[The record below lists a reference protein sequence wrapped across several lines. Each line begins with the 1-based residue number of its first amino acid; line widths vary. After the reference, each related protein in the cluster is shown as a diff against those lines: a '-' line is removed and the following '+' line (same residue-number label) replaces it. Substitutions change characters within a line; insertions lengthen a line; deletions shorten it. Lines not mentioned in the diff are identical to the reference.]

1 MSQHNMNGAPPHEA
15 EALATL
21 AEESGA
27 ATLLPCGSL
36 PTIDGRSHGGQ
47 SVSADAANEAFLEI
61 RRAGQTPIR
70 VRLKGS
76 RVPIGRA
83 VAADGLVLDH
93 PSVSRDHA
101 ELSREAT
108 GRWWVRDRGSRN
120 GTTVNGERVGESALN
135 VGDLIG
141 VGEYTLRLA
150 APERVDRPVPR
161 RVAPT
166 PDAAG
171 LTLQTLADA
180 EPPRIATEHIAGI
193 MALGRELHE
202 TADAGERLHRL
213 LRFAAGPELQGS
225 CALALRLGDR
235 PRDLDVRTLAGPVC
249 RTDDA
254 ATPHV
259 SLSLLRAVKARRQPV
274 VANNLARLAQFQADV
289 SVAGDATPFAAVA
302 CPLQDGDVG
311 DVLYVVQP
319 PHLGSV
325 EWLMLNSLAVEQYRQ
340 AEAAWAARAAAEARA
355 AVERELDL
363 ARVVQVRT
371 VPRRTPADR
380 LDWALSFSPCHAVG
394 GDYVDVIRR
403 RDGTVVLA
411 IADVSGKGMQAALVS
426 AAIHAVFNT
435 LAGTGASLGDM
446 AAAADRHVRTFLPV
460 GGFATFAAV
469 TLNPE
474 SGRGEC
480 VNCGHPAVIAAG
492 GPGGQR
498 LVSGGDHMPLGLA
511 GEDLAVEP
519 FELAPGECL
528 ILHTDGLS
536 ELRDPAGA
544 MLGLARLRE
553 VFSLACRADAGARS
567 ADAIVAEI
575 SSFLAT
581 YAGGCHAADD
591 QTFLIAKRRVDA
603 AAGK

>member
-1 MSQHNMNGAPPHEA
+1 MDT
-15 EALATL
+15 AT
-21 AEESGA
+21 E
-27 ATLLPCGSL
+27 T
-36 PTIDGRSHGGQ
+36 
-47 SVSADAANEAFLEI
+47 FLEV
-61 RRAGQTPIR
+61 RRAGQAPAR
-70 VRLKGS
+70 VRLNGT
-76 RVPIGRA
+76 RLPVGRA

-93 PSVSRDHA
+93 ASVSRDHA
-101 ELSREAT
+101 ELSRDST

-120 GTTVNGERVGESALN
+120 GTTVNGARVGEAALE
-135 VGDLIG
+135 VGDEIG
-141 VGEYTLRLA
+141 IGEYTLRLA
-150 APERVDRPVPR
+150 TPQSVYRPPPPP
-161 RVAPT
+161 RVAPAA
-166 PDAAG
+166 DAAG
-171 LTLQTLADA
+171 LTLQTLNDA

-202 TADAGERLHRL
+202 TADAGDRL
-213 LRFAAGPELQGS
+213 LRLLGFAAGPELQGS
-225 CALALRLGDR
+225 CALALRLDGDR

-249 RTDDA
+249 RTRDA
-254 ATPHV
+254 ADPHV

-289 SVAGDATPFAAVA
+289 SVAGDARPFAAVA
-302 CPLQDGDVG
+302 CPLRDGDVR

-371 VPRRTPADR
+371 VPRRTEADR

-403 RDGTVVLA
+403 PDGTVVLA

-435 LAGTGASLGDM
+435 LAGTGASLGEM
-446 AAAADRHVRTFLPV
+446 AAAADRHLRTFLPV

-469 TLNPE
+469 TLDPE

-492 GPGGQR
+492 GPGGPR
-498 LVSGGDHMPLGLA
+498 TLRGGDHMPLGLA
-511 GEDLAVEP
+511 GDDLAVEP

-553 VFSLACRADAGARS
+553 QFDRACSAAAAVGGARS
-567 ADAIVAEI
+567 ADEIVI
-575 SSFLAT
+575 DVSSFLTT
-581 YAGGCHAADD
+581 YAGGCRAADD
-591 QTFLIAKRRVDA
+591 QTFLVARYGPPKA
-603 AAGK
+603 